1 MNKKN
6 RYYATM
12 KILLLTNEY
21 PPHIYGGAGVHV
33 EHLSRELAKL
43 EENQLQVLSF
53 GDQNTHD
60 PGITISGIAPSA
72 ELPPNGLKRGKLL
85 DALYRNIV
93 MTGFAE
99 SADIIHCHTW
109 YSHLAGCLLK
119 QILGAPLVVTTH
131 SLEPHRPWKRE
142 QLGDSYNATCWL
154 EKTALANA
162 DGIIAVSKAMK
173 KDARD
178 LFGVAPDR
186 VEVIYNGIDADRF
199 RKIDDPET
207 LRQYGV
213 DPEKPY
219 VLFVGRITRQKGILH
234 LVSALPYLEEG
245 IQVVL
250 CAGAPDTPSI
260 GREMK
265 EAVEAARSKT
275 GNSIIWIPEMVPI
288 PKLIALYSH
297 ASLFV
302 CPSVYEPFGIINLEA
317 MACHTP
323 VAAAAV
329 GGIPE
334 VVVNGET
341 GLQVPFEPVG
351 DGSSEPKHP
360 EAYSR
365 DLAAAVNTLM
375 GSPERRIEMGKAARR
390 RVEALFS
397 WKSIAEQTQAYYR
410 KLAAAGPS

>member
-1 MNKKN
+1 
-6 RYYATM
+6 M

-33 EHLSRELAKL
+33 EHLSRELA
-43 EENQLQVLSF
+43 EIDQNQLQVLSF
-53 GDQNTHD
+53 GDQKIHD
-60 PGITISGIAPSA
+60 PAMSISGIAPSM
-72 ELPPNGLKRGKLL
+72 ELSSNGLKRGKLL
-85 DALYRNIV
+85 DTLYRNIV
-93 MTGFAE
+93 MTGKVE
-99 SADIIHCHTW
+99 SADVIHCHTW

-119 QILGAPLVVTTH
+119 QVLGIPLVVTTH
-131 SLEPHRPWKRE
+131 SLEPHRPWKKE
-142 QLGDSYNATCWL
+142 QLGDSYNASCWL
-154 EKTALANA
+154 EKTALTNA

-173 KDARD
+173 KDTQD

-199 RKIDDPET
+199 KKIEDADT
-207 LRQYGV
+207 LKRYGV

-234 LVSALPYLEEG
+234 LVNALPYLEEG

-250 CAGAPDTPSI
+250 CAGAPDTPEI

-265 EAVEAARSKT
+265 QAVEAARSKT
-275 GNSIIWIPEMVPI
+275 KNDILWIEEMVPV
-288 PKLIALYSH
+288 PQLIALYSH
-297 ASLFV
+297 AALFV

-323 VAAAAV
+323 VVAAAV

-334 VVVNGET
+334 VVVHGET
-341 GLQVPFEPVG
+341 GLQVPFQPTG
-351 DGSSEPKHP
+351 NGSSEPQHP
-360 EAYSR
+360 DTYSR
-365 DLAAAVNTLM
+365 DLAAAINTLM
-375 GSPERRIEMGKAARR
+375 ASPDQRTQMGEASRR

-410 KLAAAGPS
+410 KLVSLS